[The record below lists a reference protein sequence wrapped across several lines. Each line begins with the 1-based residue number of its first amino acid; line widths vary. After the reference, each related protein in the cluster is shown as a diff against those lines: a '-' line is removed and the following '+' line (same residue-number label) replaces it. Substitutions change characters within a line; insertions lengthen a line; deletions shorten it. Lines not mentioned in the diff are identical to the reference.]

1 MRRAFILWLLAKET
15 PQTPPPRRPSIAQR
29 DLDGYRKD
37 TRELTDAITGLS
49 ERLDATVTRDE
60 VSQELNERLRLLEA
74 AHASALNGT
83 KNQLRRTRRAGAF
96 LWALIL
102 ALSSFTT
109 IQIHDLHID
118 DCMLATDVS
127 ATRSFMC
134 HAVFPFSDHENQ
146 KRLQQTI
153 AESDADDQD
162 HSRETVAQHD
172 YPISPR
178 IVGMAGYSTLFL
190 GVGLLALH
198 YRHLSRKERGIEV
211 GEFTTED
218 LDTLASAQG
227 DEATPPFQQS
237 REDTEQ

>member
-1 MRRAFILWLLAKET
+1 MRRVSILWPLVKRA
-15 PQTPPPRRPSIAQR
+15 PQAPPPRRSAIAQQ
-29 DLDGYRKD
+29 DLDAYRKD
-37 TRELTDAITGLS
+37 ARELTDAITGLS

-60 VSQELNERLRLLEA
+60 VSQELNERLRLLES

-118 DCMLATDVS
+118 DCMLATDVG

-134 HAVFPFSDHENQ
+134 HAIFPFSDHENQ
-146 KRLQQTI
+146 KRLQQAI
-153 AESDADDQD
+153 AEPGAGEHDQS
-162 HSRETVAQHD
+162 HETVAQHD
-172 YPISPR
+172 YPVSPR
-178 IVGMAGYSTLFL
+178 LVGMTGYSILFL
-190 GVGLLALH
+190 GVGLLALR
-198 YRHLSRKERGIEV
+198 YRRLSREEHGIEV